1 MGQYLRC
8 FSASVRA
15 VVRYAYRKLLLPVEQ
30 EIGQFY
36 KNKDASCGNTVCRLV
51 FVV

>member
-1 MGQYLRC
+1 MGQYLRR

-15 VVRYAYRKLLLPVEQ
+15 VVRYAYRNVIAASRTGNRAVLQ
-30 EIGQFY
+30 E
-36 KNKDASCGNTVCRLV
+36 KDASCGNTVYRLV